1 MHLWF
6 LLQLC
11 SFFPNCFLIRMCSW
25 ITCSQQGN
33 YSNYHNQTFLRQSM
47 IWLLPSLCVCVLQ
60 CWRCDC
66 KGRRTFCVVFFFFF
80 SKVFYSSKN
89 RRELINENIGCF
101 EHWGMSAFVY
111 SFLPFSSIFSSL
123 SCGNDYSQVLFI

>member
-1 MHLWF
+1 MVFITTYFVLF
-6 LLQLC
+6 SQIASSLGCALELLVLSKEIIQTIITKPSYVREWYDYCLLC
-11 SFFPNCFLIRMCSW
+11 V
-25 ITCSQQGN
+25 
-33 YSNYHNQTFLRQSM
+33 
-47 IWLLPSLCVCVLQ
+47 CVCVLQ

-66 KGRRTFCVVFFFFF
+66 KGRRTFRVVFFFFF

-101 EHWGMSAFVY
+101 ENWGMSAFVY